1 MWQEW
6 RCMAS
11 TAPGPISTRSW
22 IPVPFGYSGG
32 RDKKGRPVRAAPF
45 WPMVAQARHRP
56 PLTARSLA
64 SMHLPTATRTR
75 SSRTRLPISQQ
86 ALVDKPRSWAP
97 RAPRGKGRSAEP
109 FNRRWPRGEDRAW
122 ALLVFCCDESRDRL
136 GRSVASG
143 PKPGCHA
150 RRAVRGCWP
159 ERMIDVYWD
168 WTQSVLAEVSYGFAP
183 GSSTVQSLCG

>member
-32 RDKKGRPVRAAPF
+32 RVKKDGPLEPPLFGRWLPKPPTV
-45 WPMVAQARHRP
+45 P

-64 SMHLPTATRTR
+64 SMHLPTGTRTR

-143 PKPGCHA
+143 PKPGCLA
-150 RRAVRGCWP
+150 RRAVRGCSP

-168 WTQSVLAEVSYGFAP
+168 WTQSVLAEVSYVFAA
-183 GSSTVQSLCG
+183 GSSTVQSLC